1 MNSKYSN
8 NTSIAVEEA
17 ESTNAA
23 DYFEYDSMVI
33 QEGTETANAMNRIY
47 GLLPKEFKRATRN
60 LENYP
65 NLEDMPVIPLRD
77 LNGEIIGLR
86 FINLIKG
93 NEINIGNGNIIFN
106 EKSKSVLLVT
116 EDSQTAYKLSDS
128 KYKILLVNNLSQNK
142 AQQIKEKFNEV
153 CIVTTCDHVRDLK
166 RRLVSLNIKIIGL
179 SLPVDSFTCTK
190 ELENEINN
198 LIASTQLIDWKEPQP
213 IRAEL
218 LPVKKITKSM
228 LPMDLAD
235 YVFDEAE
242 RADKMPVDFVAVT
255 LLSSLGSVLGTKVTI
270 KPKPLGDWRVMSNL
284 WSAIVGTPSMKKSPA
299 YEAGLRPISQLIDKE
314 KETSKSKDFDM
325 EIDKI
330 EINHNFNCSNDE
342 LVIKMRAEKLSAEQE
357 LKELKKELTKIKD
370 EIEREELFLKIAKQE
385 LRIEANKKNEVA
397 NKEDIPEKRYK
408 TDDTTIEAL
417 SDLEVNNPNGILVFR
432 DELVGLF
439 AFLEKDGGLCKPFFL
454 EGWNGTGSY
463 QVDRIG
469 RGPQFIPNHCLTV
482 MGGIQPD
489 KLIKYLE
496 PAIKGLGNDGLIQ
509 RFQLIVYP
517 DVESWEYVDR
527 IPNKDARNAV
537 YSIFESMDELNE
549 VSLHDIGA
557 YTSDNYNKKPY
568 FVFSDEAQNIFR
580 EWMTLLHKEKIPR
593 EEHPIIQEHL
603 SKYPKLL
610 AGLALLFHVIDGI
623 NLGSV
628 GGVSKSAIEM
638 AIEWCEYLESHA
650 RRIYGLV
657 LHSSNFRAST
667 LANKL
672 KKLPES
678 DKWRTDGFSAREL
691 FRKNWK
697 SLTDMQNIYEAVD
710 ILNDACWVHVEEI
723 EATVK
728 GGRPTKR
735 YWINPKIYEM
745 S

>member
-65 NLEDMPVIPLRD
+65 NLEDMPVIPLRN

-153 CIVTTCDHVRDLK
+153 CIVTTCDHVSDLK
-166 RRLVSLNIKIIGL
+166 RRLFSLNIKIIGL

-439 AFLEKDGGLCKPFFL
+439 AFLEKDGGLGRTFFL

-463 QVDRIG
+463 QIDRIG

-509 RFQLIVYP
+509 RFQLLVYP
-517 DVESWEYVDR
+517 DVENWEYIDR
-527 IPNKDARNAV
+527 IPNNDARNAV
-537 YSIFESMDELNE
+537 DSIFESIDKLDE
-549 VSLHDIGA
+549 VSLCSMGA
-557 YTSDNYNKKPY
+557 NSSDNYNKSPY
-568 FVFSDEAQNIFR
+568 FIFSDEAQNLFI
-580 EWMTLLHKEKIPR
+580 EWTTALHKEKIQN
-593 EEHPIIQEHL
+593 EEHQIIQEHL
-603 SKYPKLL
+603 SKYPKLMS
-610 AGLALLFHVIDGI
+610 GLALLFHIIDGI
-623 NLGSV
+623 NLGVV
-628 GGVSKSAIEM
+628 GRVSKRATEM

-678 DKWRTDGFSAREL
+678 DKWRTDGFSAREV

-697 SLTDMQNIYEAVD
+697 SLTDIQHVYEALD
-710 ILNDACWVHVEEI
+710 ILNEICWVHVEKV
-723 EATVK
+723 EATLK

-745 S
+745 I

>member
-1 MNSKYSN
+1 MNTKYSN

-17 ESTNAA
+17 DSTNPA
-23 DYFEYDSMVI
+23 DYFEYDSTVI
-33 QEGTETANAMNRIY
+33 QQGSEPANAMNRIY
-47 GLLPKEFKRATRN
+47 GIVPKEFRIATRN

-65 NLEDMPVIPLRD
+65 NLENMPIIPLRD
-77 LNGEIIGLR
+77 LNGEIDGLR
-86 FINLIKG
+86 FMNLSEG

-106 EKSKSVLLVT
+106 EQSKSVILVT
-116 EDSQTAYKLSDS
+116 EDSQTAFKLSDS
-128 KYKILLVNNLSQNK
+128 KYKILLVNNLSKNK
-142 AQQIKEKFNEV
+142 AQQIKARFNDICV
-153 CIVTTCDHVRDLK
+153 VTTCDHVRDIK
-166 RRLVSLNIKIIGL
+166 RRLSNLSIKIIGL

-198 LIASTQLIDWKEPQP
+198 LIFSTQLIDWKEPQP

-218 LPVKKITKSM
+218 LPVKKLTKSM
-228 LPMDLAD
+228 LPMDLAN

-242 RADKMPVDFVAVT
+242 RADKMPVDFVAVS

-270 KPKPLGDWRVMSNL
+270 KPKPLGDWSVMTNL
-284 WSAIVGTPSMKKSPA
+284 WSAVVGTPSMKKSPA
-299 YEAGLRPISQLIDKE
+299 YEAGLRPISQLIDKA
-314 KETSKSKDFDM
+314 KENSKCKDS
-325 EIDKI
+325 DKKSDI
-330 EINHNFNCSNDE
+330 RLINQEFKDLTE
-342 LVIKMRAEKLSAEQE
+342 DLIIKMRAEKLSAEQE

-370 EIEREELFLKIAKQE
+370 ETEREELFLKIAKQE
-385 LRIEANKKNEVA
+385 LRIDANKKNEVA
-397 NKEDIPEKRYK
+397 NKEEIPEKRYQ

-439 AFLEKDGGLCKPFFL
+439 AFLEKDGGLGKPFFL

-463 QVDRIG
+463 QIDRIG

-489 KLIKYLE
+489 KLMKYLE
-496 PAIKGLGNDGLIQ
+496 PAIKGLGNDGLVQ
-509 RFQLIVYP
+509 RFQLLVYP

-527 IPNKDARNAV
+527 IPDKDARSAV
-537 YSIFESMDELNE
+537 YTIFESMDKLNE
-549 VSLHDIGA
+549 VSLCGIGA
-557 YTSDNYNKKPY
+557 NSSDNENKRPY
-568 FVFSDEAQNIFR
+568 FIFSDEAQNIFK
-580 EWMTLLHKEKIPR
+580 EWMTLLHKEKIPK
-593 EEHPIIQEHL
+593 EDHPIIQEHL

-628 GGVSKSAIEM
+628 GGVSKSAIQM
-638 AIEWCEYLESHA
+638 AIEWCDYLETHA

-657 LHSSNFRAST
+657 LHSSSFRASI

-672 KKLPES
+672 KKCPES
-678 DKWRTDGFSAREL
+678 DKWRTDGFSAREV

-697 SLTDMQNIYEAVD
+697 SLTDMQNIYEALD
-710 ILNDACWVHVEEI
+710 ILNDACWVHVEEV